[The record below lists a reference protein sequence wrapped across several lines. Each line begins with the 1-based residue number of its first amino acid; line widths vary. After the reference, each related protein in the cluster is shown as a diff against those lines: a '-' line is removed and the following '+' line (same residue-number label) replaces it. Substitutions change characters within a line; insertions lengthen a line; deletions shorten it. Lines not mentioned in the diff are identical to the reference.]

1 MAAFSNLGKDE
12 QTLLQAKVH
21 WISLLPRGIV
31 AAICLIAGVAVA
43 GIGGALVGLVLGAA
57 TLLPALIPMST
68 VQLVIT
74 SKKAYG
80 KAGVGN

>member
-12 QTLLQAKVH
+12 QPLLQAKVH

-31 AAICLIAGVAVA
+31 AVICLIAGVAVA